1 MNPAKKDVPELTI
14 AKRMESLKEELLIG
28 GLYTILHY
36 IFYSY
41 LFRLGTVL
49 ISARQCTREREQS
62 FVIALI
68 YDVIVSAVP
77 RFLRLSTKGQFF
89 SMSVSSCGRQY
100 SKVYGC

>member
-49 ISARQCTREREQS
+49 ISARQCTRERETELCHC
-62 FVIALI
+62 VDI
-68 YDVIVSAVP
+68 
-77 RFLRLSTKGQFF
+77 
-89 SMSVSSCGRQY
+89 
-100 SKVYGC
+100 